1 MKYSLI
7 GHGAEAKIYLIE
19 TDNKENNKF
28 IFNFDKEFLNNLEIS
43 SNEFKIEYEK
53 NKIVLKYRYNK
64 KYRNEII
71 DKEFRKYR
79 TRIESKILK
88 KLESLI
94 NIPKLIYSD
103 EDNGIIIMEYIE
115 GYKLSEY
122 LEKIDYENILYE
134 IGKYIGTMHKNKIV
148 HGDLTTGNIIYN
160 GKIYFIDFG
169 LSFFSTKIEDFAVD
183 LHLFK
188 ETFESNHWKISDKFD
203 LVLEGYKGG
212 FKEKYNDVFK
222 RLKVVESRG
231 RYKSILF

>member
-203 LVLEGYKGG
+203 LVLEGYKEG